1 MNKINN
7 LSLTKTIKYFTITL
21 IVNLLLI
28 SIPFIL
34 FIILL
39 DQSITRNVFIV
50 TYIIIL
56 LISLPYCL
64 YLIVMLFDLFK
75 KNIQT
80 LTLTN
85 PNLSTPKF
93 LIGLTNKK
101 FTNELF
107 SKNYTYIINFASKDL
122 KKLKLSLYLKKF
134 DFNHSALVNNIA
146 IIRVSNY
153 EQAIYLNPN
162 KSITFQIE
170 YYKFSKIIKSIQIL

>member
-28 SIPFIL
+28 SISFIL

-64 YLIVMLFDLFK
+64 YLIVMLFDLLK
-75 KNIQT
+75 KNIQ
-80 LTLTN
+80 TLTN

-93 LIGLTNKK
+93 LIRLTNKK

-122 KKLKLSLYLKKF
+122 KKF
-134 DFNHSALVNNIA
+134 DFNHSVLVNNIA

>member
-7 LSLTKTIKYFTITL
+7 LSLTKTIKYFTIKL

-28 SIPFIL
+28 SISFIL

-64 YLIVMLFDLFK
+64 YLIVMLFDLLK
-75 KNIQT
+75 KNIQ
-80 LTLTN
+80 TLTN

-93 LIGLTNKK
+93 LIRLTNKK

-122 KKLKLSLYLKKF
+122 KKF
-134 DFNHSALVNNIA
+134 DFNHSVLVNNIA

>member
-28 SIPFIL
+28 SISFIL

-64 YLIVMLFDLFK
+64 YLIVMLFDLLK
-75 KNIQT
+75 KNIQ
-80 LTLTN
+80 TLTN

-93 LIGLTNKK
+93 LIRLTNKK

-107 SKNYTYIINFASKDL
+107 SKNYTYIINFASKD
-122 KKLKLSLYLKKF
+122 LKKF